1 MLLSHLFTASSL
13 TTPHWLSR
21 STSNMASNEAEL
33 ARRQAAADAYLQ
45 YQRTQQIINNM
56 NSSVNTN

>member
-1 MLLSHLFTASSL
+1 LQDITHET
-13 TTPHWLSR
+13 SR
-21 STSNMASNEAEL
+21 QYSAEAQRIAAGLEQSNEAEL

-45 YQRTQQIINNM
+45 YQQTQQIINNM